1 VKVRKVPLRKCVGCQ
16 EMFPK
21 VQLLR
26 VVLTPEEQILLD
38 LRGRQNGRG
47 AYVCKNVECLRQA
60 RKKKSLERALK
71 TAIPSAIY
79 DDLEQTLVREAMDV
93 GHGDT

>member
-1 VKVRKVPLRKCVGCQ
+1 
-16 EMFPK
+16 MFPK